1 MTPSSFL
8 LALSDIWELEIGGFH
23 LQNGVAEA
31 NILVSGGLQCYW
43 ASFAGL
49 QSIQP
54 CWPGLF
60 VFVRVTL
67 LVLIF
72 FLDCL
77 VLISIIFFFSSFFF
91 VCKSS

>member
-72 FLDCL
+72 FSGLFGADQYY
-77 VLISIIFFFSSFFF
+77 IFFFFLFL
-91 VCKSS
+91 CL